1 MLDFA
6 DPLLLL
12 LLPIPL
18 LSWFLLRPPR
28 VNGAAL
34 TVPEGIG
41 AQLGLASGQTEGVRT
56 TWLPLA
62 LWALLVLAIAGP
74 RLLVPNPALPV
85 SGRDLVLALD
95 LSGSMIRKDFVLNGQ
110 QVSRLTALKH
120 AGTEF
125 VLRRG
130 GDRVA
135 LVIFASKAYYATPPT
150 HDVRAVATAIE
161 DAEIGI
167 SGRATGISDGLGLAL
182 KRLRDSEAT
191 SKVVILLSDGVNN
204 SGPVKP
210 RDAAALARDL
220 GVRVHTIAMGPRD
233 LANADGERDAVDS
246 VTLEAIAEISGGTYF
261 RAQTTDDLLAVT
273 EAIDRLEANPGDGP
287 SALVHR
293 PLWVW
298 PATLAAL
305 LTFALAAPGLAGRIG
320 ARQ

>member
-1 MLDFA
+1 MPGFA

-12 LLPIPL
+12 LLPLPL
-18 LSWFLLRPPR
+18 VAWFLLRPAE
-28 VNGAAL
+28 VDGAAL
-34 TVPEGIG
+34 LVPEGIG
-41 AQLGLASGQTEGVRT
+41 SRFGLTAGKGDSAAARWG
-56 TWLPLA
+56 PLL
-62 LWALLVLAIAGP
+62 LWVLLVLAAAGP

-95 LSGSMIRKDFVLNGQ
+95 LSGSMVRKDFTLNGQ
-110 QVSRLTALKH
+110 QVSRLDALKH

-150 HDVRAVATAIE
+150 YDVRAVAQAIRE
-161 DAEIGI
+161 AEIGI

-182 KRLRDSEAT
+182 KRLRGSQAT

-210 RDAAALARDL
+210 RDAARLARDL

-233 LANADGERDAVDS
+233 LANADGERDAVDA
-246 VTLEAIAEISGGTYF
+246 VTLNAIAELSGGTYF
-261 RAQTTDDLLAVT
+261 RAQTTADLVAVT
-273 EAIDRLEANPGDGP
+273 EAIDRLETNPGDGP
-287 SALVHR
+287 TALVHQE
-293 PLWVW
+293 LWVW
-298 PATLAAL
+298 PA
-305 LTFALAAPGLAGRIG
+305 GLATLLALWLAVAGFR
-320 ARQ
+320 R

>member
-1 MLDFA
+1 MPDFA

-12 LLPIPL
+12 LLPAPL
-18 LSWFLLRPPR
+18 LAWFLLRPAE
-28 VNGAAL
+28 VEGASL
-34 TVPEGIG
+34 LVPEGIG
-41 AQLGLASGQTEGVRT
+41 ARFGLATGKAGSATARWG
-56 TWLPLA
+56 PLL
-62 LWALLVLAIAGP
+62 LWILLVIAAAGP

-95 LSGSMIRKDFVLNGQ
+95 LSGSMVRKDFSLNNQ
-110 QVSRLTALKH
+110 QVSRLDALKH

-150 HDVRAVATAIE
+150 YDVRAVAGAISE
-161 DAEIGI
+161 AEIGI

-182 KRLRDSEAT
+182 KRLRGSEAT

-210 RDAAALARDL
+210 RDAARLARDL

-233 LANADGERDAVDS
+233 LANADGERDAVDA
-246 VTLEAIAEISGGTYF
+246 VTLNAIAELSGGVYF
-261 RAQTTDDLLAVT
+261 RAQTTEDLVAVT
-273 EAIDRLEANPGDGP
+273 DAIDRLETSLGDGP
-287 SALVHR
+287 TALVHR
-293 PLWVW
+293 ELWVW
-298 PATLAAL
+298 PAGLAAL
-305 LTFALAAPGLAGRIG
+305 LAIWLSVPGFR
-320 ARQ
+320 R